1 MPLKTLLNTIINENV
16 ILYDVGMRCF
26 RFNSINSF
34 RMRSLFP
41 NVYNFSFSFLV
52 KSVDRFVIS
61 MSVLES
67 SQFLTSSSVFY
78 NGENTAYHLK

>member
-1 MPLKTLLNTIINENV
+1 MWA
-16 ILYDVGMRCF
+16 
-26 RFNSINSF
+26 SF
-34 RMRSLFP
+34 
-41 NVYNFSFSFLV
+41 FLV

-67 SQFLTSSSVFY
+67 SQFRTSSSVFF